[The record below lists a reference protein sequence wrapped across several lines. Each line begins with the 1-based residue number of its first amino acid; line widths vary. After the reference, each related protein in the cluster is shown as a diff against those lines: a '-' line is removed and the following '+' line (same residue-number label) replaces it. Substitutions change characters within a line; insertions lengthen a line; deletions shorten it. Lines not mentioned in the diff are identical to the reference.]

1 MVNIFAIE
9 FILHLKL
16 NFHTNY
22 GLVDALIFFDVTTE
36 LKCECLTYLLCKA

>member
-9 FILHLKL
+9 FILHPKL

-22 GLVDALIFFDVTTE
+22 GLVDALIFSHVTTE
-36 LKCECLTYLLCKA
+36 PKL